1 MASGKMES
9 MTQGPRI
16 GFVGIG
22 IMGAPMVR
30 RLLAKGWQVSVWNL
44 EAERYAQ
51 VPGAAVLDSPAA
63 VRAASDIVIF
73 CVLHGDAV
81 EECCFGP
88 HGLARSQSGASLLI
102 DTSTI
107 NPDRTLVLAERL
119 KHETGMGWVD
129 APISGGPAAAGEG
142 QLTIMMGGETS
153 DVTKAGAVL
162 ADLAANL
169 THIGALGAGQTAKI
183 INQAIVG
190 VGYVLMGETLAL
202 AEAAGIDASRLPAAL
217 AGGMADSTVLKRI
230 YPQQQARDYDPPRGY
245 ARQLD
250 KDLKNVMA
258 FIKAHGLELPLV
270 ARAAARYHDFAA
282 GNDMADS
289 AAVARLYE
297 KAKS

>member
-1 MASGKMES
+1 
-9 MTQGPRI
+9 MTTRPRI

-30 RLLAKGWQVSVWNL
+30 RLLSKGWQVSVWNL
-44 EAERYAQ
+44 EPERYSE
-51 VPGAAVLDSPAA
+51 VPGATVLDSPAS

-81 EECCFGP
+81 EQCCFGA
-88 HGLARSQSGASLLI
+88 HGLAQAKSGASLLI

-107 NPDRTLVLAERL
+107 NPDRTLALAERL
-119 KHETGMGWVD
+119 KRETGMAWVD

-142 QLTIMMGGETS
+142 QLTIMMGGEAG
-153 DVTKAGAVL
+153 DVARANTVL
-162 ADLAANL
+162 ADLSANL
-169 THIGALGAGQTAKI
+169 THIGPLSAGQTAKI

-190 VGYVLMGETLAL
+190 VGYVLMGEALAL
-202 AEAAGIDASRLPAAL
+202 AEAAGIDAARLPAAL

-250 KDLKNVMA
+250 KDLKNVLSFMQEL
-258 FIKAHGLELPLV
+258 KLDLPLV
-270 ARAAARYHDFAA
+270 ERAAARYHEFAA
-282 GNDMADS
+282 GNDMQDS

-297 KAKS
+297 RTRS

>member
-1 MASGKMES
+1 
-9 MTQGPRI
+9 MTRPRI

-30 RLLAKGWQVSVWNL
+30 RLMARGWQVSVWNL
-44 EAERYAQ
+44 EPQRLAE
-51 VPGAAVLDSPAA
+51 VPGAAIMDSPAA

-81 EECCFGP
+81 EECCFG
-88 HGLARSQSGASLLI
+88 GRGIARAVGGASLLI

-107 NPDRTLVLAERL
+107 NPDRTVALAERL
-119 KHETGMGWVD
+119 KRETGMGWVD
-129 APISGGPAAAGEG
+129 APISGGPAAAAEG
-142 QLTIMMGGETS
+142 NLTIMMGGADS
-153 DVTKAGAVL
+153 DVTTATPVL
-162 ADLAANL
+162 ADLSTNL

-190 VGYVLMGETLAL
+190 VGYVLMAEAL
-202 AEAAGIDASRLPAAL
+202 AMAEASGIDAARLPAAL

-258 FIKAHGLELPLV
+258 FVAQHGLDLPLV

-282 GNDMADS
+282 GHEMADS
-289 AAVARLYE
+289 AAVASLYQGD
-297 KAKS
+297 KS

>member
-1 MASGKMES
+1 
-9 MTQGPRI
+9 MTDKPRI

-44 EAERYAQ
+44 EPERYAQ

-63 VRAASDIVIF
+63 VRAVSDIVIF

-88 HGLARSQSGASLLI
+88 HGLARAPSGASLLI

-107 NPDRTLVLAERL
+107 NPDRTLALAERL
-119 KHETGMGWVD
+119 KRETGMGWVD

-142 QLTIMMGGETS
+142 QLTIMMGGATQNVARAET
-153 DVTKAGAVL
+153 VL

-169 THIGALGAGQTAKI
+169 THIGPLSAGQTTKI

-190 VGYVLMGETLAL
+190 VGYVLMGEVLAL
-202 AEAAGIDASRLPAAL
+202 AEASGIDAARLPAAL

-258 FIKAHGLELPLV
+258 FVQELGLDLPLV

-282 GNDMADS
+282 GNEMVDG

-297 KAKS
+297 RAKS

>member
-1 MASGKMES
+1 MI
-9 MTQGPRI
+9 TRPRI

-30 RLLAKGWQVSVWNL
+30 RLLSKGWQVSVWNL
-44 EAERYAQ
+44 EPERYAE
-51 VPGAAVLDSPAA
+51 VPGATVLDSPAA

-73 CVLHGDAV
+73 CVLNGDAV
-81 EECCFGP
+81 EQCCFES
-88 HGLARSQSGASLLI
+88 HGLVQAKSGATLLI

-107 NPDRTLVLAERL
+107 NPDRTLALAERL
-119 KHETGMGWVD
+119 ERESGMGWVD

-142 QLTIMMGGETS
+142 QLTIMMGGAAD
-153 DVTKAGAVL
+153 DVTRATGVL

-202 AEAAGIDASRLPAAL
+202 AEAAGIDAARLPAAL

-250 KDLKNVMA
+250 KDLKNVMG
-258 FIKAHGLELPLV
+258 FVKELGLDLPLV
-270 ARAAARYHDFAA
+270 ARAAARYHEFAA
-282 GNDMADS
+282 DNEMQDS

-297 KAKS
+297 RTRS

>member
-1 MASGKMES
+1 
-9 MTQGPRI
+9 MTQRPRI

-44 EAERYAQ
+44 EPERYAQ
-51 VPGAAVLDSPAA
+51 VPGAVVLDSPAA

-73 CVLHGDAV
+73 CVLNGDAV

-88 HGLARSQSGASLLI
+88 HGLARSKSGASLLI

-107 NPDRTLVLAERL
+107 NPDRTLILAERL
-119 KHETGMGWVD
+119 KSETGMSWVD

-142 QLTIMMGGETS
+142 QLTIMMGGDTT
-153 DVTKAGAVL
+153 DVGTANTVL

-190 VGYVLMGETLAL
+190 VGYVLMGEALAL
-202 AEAAGIDASRLPAAL
+202 AEAAGIDAARLPAAL

-258 FIKAHGLELPLV
+258 FIKEQGLELPLV
-270 ARAAARYHDFAA
+270 ARAAARYHDFAV
-282 GNDMADS
+282 GNEMVDS

-297 KAKS
+297 RAKN

>member
-1 MASGKMES
+1 
-9 MTQGPRI
+9 MTVRPRI

-30 RLLAKGWQVSVWNL
+30 RLLSRGWAVSVWNL
-44 EAERYAQ
+44 EPERYAE
-51 VPGAAVLDSPAA
+51 VPGATVMDSPAS

-81 EECCFGP
+81 EECCFGA
-88 HGLARSQSGASLLI
+88 HGLAQAASGASLLI

-107 NPDRTLVLAERL
+107 NPDRTLLLAERL
-119 KHETGMGWVD
+119 ARETGMAWVD

-142 QLTIMMGGETS
+142 KLTIMMGGAAEET
-153 DVTKAGAVL
+153 ARAEPVL
-162 ADLAANL
+162 ADLSANL

-190 VGYVLMGETLAL
+190 VGYVLMGEALAL
-202 AEAAGIDASRLPAAL
+202 AEAAGIDAKRLPSAL
-217 AGGMADSTVLKRI
+217 AGGMADSTVLQRI
-230 YPQQQARDYDPPRGY
+230 YPQQQARDYVPPRGY

-258 FIKAHGLELPLV
+258 FIKERELELPLV
-270 ARAAARYHDFAA
+270 ARAAARYHEFAA
-282 GNDMADS
+282 DNELVDG
-289 AAVARLYE
+289 AAVATLYE
-297 KAKS
+297 QTKH

>member
-1 MASGKMES
+1 
-9 MTQGPRI
+9 MTQRPRI

-44 EAERYAQ
+44 EPERYAQ
-51 VPGAAVLDSPAA
+51 VPGALVLDSPAA
-63 VRAASDIVIF
+63 VREASDIVIF

-88 HGLARSQSGASLLI
+88 HGLARRKSGATLLI

-107 NPDRTLVLAERL
+107 NPDRTLILAERL
-119 KHETGMGWVD
+119 KHETGMSWVD

-142 QLTIMMGGETS
+142 QLTIMMGGETQ
-153 DVTKAGAVL
+153 DVAKANGVL

-190 VGYVLMGETLAL
+190 VGYVLMSEALAL
-202 AEAAGIDASRLPAAL
+202 AEAAGIDAARLPAAL

-258 FIKAHGLELPLV
+258 FIKEQGLELPLV

-282 GNDMADS
+282 GNEMVDS

-297 KAKS
+297 RAKS

>member
-1 MASGKMES
+1 
-9 MTQGPRI
+9 MTQRPRI

-88 HGLARSQSGASLLI
+88 HGLARAKSGASLLI

-107 NPDRTLVLAERL
+107 NPDRTLALAERL
-119 KHETGMGWVD
+119 KRETGMSWVD

-142 QLTIMMGGETS
+142 QLTIMTGGEAR
-153 DVTKAGAVL
+153 DVAHANAVL
-162 ADLAANL
+162 ADLATNL

-190 VGYVLMGETLAL
+190 VGYVLMGEALAL
-202 AEAAGIDASRLPAAL
+202 AEAAGIDAARLPAAL

-258 FIKAHGLELPLV
+258 FVKEHGLELPLV
-270 ARAAARYHDFAA
+270 ARAANRYHDFAA
-282 GNDMADS
+282 GNEMVDS

>member
-1 MASGKMES
+1 

-44 EAERYAQ
+44 EPERYAE
-51 VPGAAVLDSPAA
+51 VPGAAVLESPAA

-88 HGLARSQSGASLLI
+88 HGLAGAKSGATLLI

-107 NPDRTLVLAERL
+107 NPDRTLILAERL
-119 KHETGMGWVD
+119 MRETGMTWVD

-142 QLTIMMGGETS
+142 QLTIMMGGDNN
-153 DVTKAGAVL
+153 DVARAQAVL

-169 THIGALGAGQTAKI
+169 THIGPLGAGQTAKI

-190 VGYVLMGETLAL
+190 VGYVLMGEILAL
-202 AEAAGIDASRLPAAL
+202 AEASGIDAARLPSAL

-258 FIKAHGLELPLV
+258 FIQEHGLELPLV
-270 ARAAARYHDFAA
+270 ARAAARYHDFAM
-282 GNDMADS
+282 GNEMVDG

-297 KAKS
+297 RAKS

>member
-1 MASGKMES
+1 
-9 MTQGPRI
+9 MTQRPRI

-30 RLLAKGWQVSVWNL
+30 RLLTKGWQVSLWNL
-44 EAERYAQ
+44 EPERYSQ
-51 VPGAAVLDSPAA
+51 VPGATVLENPAA

-81 EECCFGP
+81 EECCFGAQ
-88 HGLARSQSGASLLI
+88 GLAGAKSGAALLI

-107 NPDRTLVLAERL
+107 NPDRTLILAERL
-119 KHETGMGWVD
+119 KRETGMAWVD
-129 APISGGPAAAGEG
+129 APISGGPLAAGEG
-142 QLTIMMGGETS
+142 QLTIMMGGETG
-153 DVTKAGAVL
+153 DVARAKAVL
-162 ADLAANL
+162 DDLSANL
-169 THIGALGAGQTAKI
+169 THIGPLGAGQTAKI

-190 VGYVLMGETLAL
+190 VGYVLMGEVLAL
-202 AEAAGIDASRLPAAL
+202 AEASGIDAARLPAAL

-258 FIKAHGLELPLV
+258 FIQEHRLELPLV

-282 GNDMADS
+282 GNEMVDG

-297 KAKS
+297 RVKS